1 LNPVV
6 FYDGKN
12 DWTAEL
18 EFTKKVK
25 DYQRF
30 EKYIPKFD
38 YSVISLAQI
47 SFNELKEMEDSLS
60 LIMMLDKLKTP
71 EDFEQL
77 ARQKIEKNYFEK
89 IKEKLK
95 GNKIIEVI
103 DEVITLLL
111 ERINVSDEE
120 IGKIKAHIS
129 EGRLE
134 QMFEML
140 VDYDVQ
146 KVKMEGKI
154 EGKIEGKLEVAKNLL
169 KEGIDISVIVKA
181 TGLPEED
188 VKKLKE
194 NSPYWQ

>member
-1 LNPVV
+1 
-6 FYDGKN
+6 
-12 DWTAEL
+12 
-18 EFTKKVK
+18 
-25 DYQRF
+25 
-30 EKYIPKFD
+30 
-38 YSVISLAQI
+38 
-47 SFNELKEMEDSLS
+47 
-60 LIMMLDKLKTP
+60 MLDKLKTP

-111 ERINVSDEE
+111 ERINVSEEE
-120 IGKIKAHIS
+120 IGKMKAHIS

-146 KVKMEGKI
+146 KVKMEGKL
-154 EGKIEGKLEVAKNLL
+154 EGKIEGKLEEKIEVAKNLL
-169 KEGIDISVIVKA
+169 KEGIDISVIIKA

-194 NSPYWQ
+194 NTPYWQ